1 MVFLTGAEVLSRS
14 TGSWST
20 LFLQL
25 SDSYRDSSLRDVQ
38 YAHQHLHPRPEGEVS
53 LFILR
58 SIQRGAKYKPNARAC
73 GGIPAAS
80 QLWPTQW
87 RQWEIANKNRVYCPV
102 YWSCCINISLQF
114 PNDFSHTSASMK
126 DIQLS
131 ITFLLAILSITI
143 HHWVNLFP
151 FLLWA
156 IGWKLHTHKRLMWK
170 NDEIRA
176 YCSWLTDS
184 FT

>member
-1 MVFLTGAEVLSRS
+1 MIKMHLYLVSYLSKATLEHPATIQYLSRVKHK
-14 TGSWST
+14 T
-20 LFLQL
+20 LL
-25 SDSYRDSSLRDVQ
+25 YRFI
-38 YAHQHLHPRPEGEVS
+38 P
-53 LFILR
+53 LFKATA
-58 SIQRGAKYKPNARAC
+58 IQRGAKYKPNARAC

-114 PNDFSHTSASMK
+114 PNVFSHTSASMK